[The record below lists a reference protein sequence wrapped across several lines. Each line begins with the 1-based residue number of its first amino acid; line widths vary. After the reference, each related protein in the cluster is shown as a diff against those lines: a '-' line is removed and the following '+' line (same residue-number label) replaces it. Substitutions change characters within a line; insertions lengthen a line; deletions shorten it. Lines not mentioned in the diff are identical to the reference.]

1 MLALLWNA
9 SFFDRSATAGVL
21 LIFFFE
27 RSSPVSGRVAIL
39 IQPVKRAPRFALSS
53 TSPTLSLFFFS
64 DSVAVHRTGLDLPLP
79 AAMFSCWTKPK
90 SAGASLNFVFSRR
103 QNRPTKPKQGS
114 AADLHRRLN
123 ESIGACGCSAS
134 LSSTNSELL
143 LEAPREPADKALRD
157 SAADSHRRRQL
168 SLQSGRLISS
178 KSNA

>member
-1 MLALLWNA
+1 M
-9 SFFDRSATAGVL
+9 
-21 LIFFFE
+21 
-27 RSSPVSGRVAIL
+27 
-39 IQPVKRAPRFALSS
+39 KRAPRFALSS

-123 ESIGACGCSAS
+123 ESIGARGCSVS
-134 LSSTNSELL
+134 SSSTNSELL
-143 LEAPREPADKALRD
+143 LEAPRAPADKALCD
-157 SAADSHRRRQL
+157 SAADSYRRRQL
-168 SLQSGRLISS
+168 DKAIGARSLLASQRTTNLEQKQRLTSVCSRFQYRPKIRSMT
-178 KSNA
+178 APTCFADLHR